1 MGKRFRWYIGLD
13 NILKIGKAIIVKRF
27 TNFGNLF
34 KSLFYIIMFFLQIS
48 KYDKNR
54 LILGA

>member
-1 MGKRFRWYIGLD
+1 MSKRFRWYIGLD
-13 NILKIGKAIIVKRF
+13 NILKIDKAIIIKRF
-27 TNFGNLF
+27 TNFGDLL
-34 KSLFYIIMFFLQIS
+34 KSLFYISFFQIS

>member
-13 NILKIGKAIIVKRF
+13 NILKIGKAIFVKRF

-34 KSLFYIIMFFLQIS
+34 KSLFYIYKFFSDIN
-48 KYDKNR
+48 K
-54 LILGA
+54 

>member
-1 MGKRFRWYIGLD
+1 MGKRFLWYIGLD
-13 NILKIGKAIIVKRF
+13 NILKIGKAIIVERF

-34 KSLFYIIMFFLQIS
+34 KSLFYICFFLQIS